1 MSSKIS
7 HVEDHTWQ
15 IKEERP
21 GGRQEN
27 EAGRDVR
34 IKQGSSESC

>member
-21 GGRQEN
+21 VGPQEN
-27 EAGRDVR
+27 ETGRDVR
-34 IKQGSSESC
+34 IKQDFLESC